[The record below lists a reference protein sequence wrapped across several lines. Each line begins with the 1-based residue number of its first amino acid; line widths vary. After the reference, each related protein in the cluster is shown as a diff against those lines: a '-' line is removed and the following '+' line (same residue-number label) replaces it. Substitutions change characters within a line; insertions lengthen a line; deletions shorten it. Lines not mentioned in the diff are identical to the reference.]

1 MKNLLKLIPFIFVV
15 MLFFVSCENNIAP
28 SPTYYTVTF
37 DSNGGTTVASQTVEN
52 GKTATK
58 PQAPT
63 KAATEKFTY
72 TFEGWYNGSTVFDF
86 TMPITA
92 NITLKAK
99 WTEEQQSDDST
110 VHSNTENSH
119 SGDSEQNENAENII
133 TDENNHQHS
142 FSELWSYDENYHWHA
157 ATCVH
162 TEQISDKELH
172 SWNEGE
178 ITKLPTLTEKGY
190 RKYTCSICNATKSV
204 AYSYEESD
212 LYLENDTL
220 CVNSI
225 PKINGYFV
233 SINNYIPASGKV
245 YITSKC
251 SEISMI
257 GCTNMKSLGISGE
270 VKNISNTA
278 FSGCSNLESVKL
290 EIGLQKIGKN
300 AFLNCSSL
308 RTIIIPNTVSEIGKW
323 AFWGCEKLESITL
336 PKSLAKIDDN
346 TFRNCTSLTEIEIPN
361 SVTSVGTAAFAGC
374 ANLKKVIMYDNVK
387 EIESAAFP
395 DNITELEI
403 GDSIQY
409 DRSSI
414 GMMSGLTKVKITLT
428 NATVIGKNSFWG
440 CNNLTD
446 VQILKN
452 HNEKII
458 IDDDAFCGCVSLKEF
473 PFDIVG
479 EIKSSSFLRCGFET
493 LHLTAK
499 TVGKNAFAGCK
510 NLRTIHLN
518 QGVENLGEGAFYN
531 ISHAADGIKT
541 INVYISNTVKSIE
554 QYNFFNCCNTYL
566 KFENSG
572 NWHTTVILPDSIYEY
587 DNAVEANT
595 VYEVP
600 NNYGTN
606 QYKELTMFAV
616 GDTILIEN

>member
-1 MKNLLKLIPFIFVV
+1 MKNLLKLIPFIFVG

-28 SPTYYTVTF
+28 STTYYTVTF
-37 DSNGGTTVASQTVEN
+37 DTDGGTAIASQKVES

-58 PQAPT
+58 PTDPIKSGYIFFA
-63 KAATEKFTY
+63 
-72 TFEGWYNGSTVFDF
+72 WHNGSAAFDF
-86 TMPITA
+86 TTPITA

-110 VHSNTENSH
+110 AHSNTENSS
-119 SGDSEQNENAENII
+119 SGDSEQNENGNAENIT

-157 ATCVH
+157 AICVH

-270 VKNISNTA
+270 VKNISDTA
-278 FSGCSNLESVKL
+278 FSGCSNLESVNL

-308 RTIIIPNTVSEIGKW
+308 RTIIIPNTVSEIGEW

-374 ANLKKVIMYDNVK
+374 VNLKKVIMYDNVK

-440 CNNLTD
+440 CNNISD
-446 VQILKN
+446 VQIVKN
-452 HNEKII
+452 HNEKTI
-458 IDDDAFCGCVSLKEF
+458 IDDDAFCGCNSLKEF
-473 PFDIVG
+473 PFDIVE
-479 EIKSSSFLRCGFET
+479 EIKSSSFLGCGFET

-499 TVGKNAFAGCK
+499 TIGKSAFAGCK
-510 NLRTIHLN
+510 NLQTIHLN

-531 ISHAADGIKT
+531 ISHATADGIKT

-554 QYNFFNCCNTYL
+554 KYNFFNCCNTYL

-572 NWHTTVILPDSIYEY
+572 NWHTTVILPDSTYEY
-587 DNAVEANT
+587 DNAVESNT

-606 QYKELTMFAV
+606 QYRELTMFAV
-616 GDTILIEN
+616 GDTILTEN